1 MNTSRRSALQRFAW
15 SLLLFAAPASVRGQ
29 SLRAS
34 KPDHPTPRKGIT
46 GAKVA
51 TPAML
56 VNSPHLVELFD
67 SVRAIPQIIDGIR
80 CHCGCADLNGHYS
93 LLTCYEGEDA
103 MAKICPI
110 CQGMG
115 RVAVR
120 LAGNGRSLDDIRAA
134 VDAQFG

>member
-1 MNTSRRSALQRFAW
+1 MSTSRRSALVRLAGLF
-15 SLLLFAAPASVRGQ
+15 LLTVPRVARGLDAHHAP
-29 SLRAS
+29 
-34 KPDHPTPRKGIT
+34 PTHPTPRKGIT
-46 GAKVA
+46 GSKVA

-56 VNSPHLVELFD
+56 SRSPHLVPLFD
-67 SVRAIPQIIDGIR
+67 EVRATPQIVDGIR
-80 CHCGCADLNGHYS
+80 CHCGCADLDGHYS

-120 LAGNGRSLDDIRAA
+120 MHKAGRSLDEIRVA

>member
-1 MNTSRRSALQRFAW
+1 MDNGVGIARTTLEKPNLITLAAVPHDGVKRPTDPNMQSTAVTRADYGPQRIPLW
-15 SLLLFAAPASVRGQ
+15 S
-29 SLRAS
+29 
-34 KPDHPTPRKGIT
+34 D
-46 GAKVA
+46 
-51 TPAML
+51 
-56 VNSPHLVELFD
+56 LFD
-67 SVRAIPQIIDGIR
+67 DVRAIPQIVDGIR
-80 CHCGCADLNGHYS
+80 CHCGCADLDGHYS

-120 LAGNGRSLDDIRAA
+120 MHKAGRSLDEIRVA